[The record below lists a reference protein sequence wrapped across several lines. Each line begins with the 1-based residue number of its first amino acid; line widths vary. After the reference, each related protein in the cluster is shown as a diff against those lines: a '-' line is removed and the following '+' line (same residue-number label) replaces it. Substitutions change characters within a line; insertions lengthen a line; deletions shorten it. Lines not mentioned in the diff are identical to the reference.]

1 MLEFKST
8 EDLAKLSTDDPAL
21 QLLVQDLVKCL
32 ITDYISEGYDYI
44 PEDDGWIC
52 VIEEKD
58 KDRVLTEIW
67 SDWTLLDI
75 PWEGITYRDGYFLAL
90 FLANNQFGIEFV
102 IPDAPWVDG
111 ELRKMIEDILDPPT
125 LTYTKEKTS

>member
-1 MLEFKST
+1 MKTFKSP
-8 EDLAKLSTDDPAL
+8 EDLNKLVPDDP
-21 QLLVQDLVKCL
+21 VFPIVEDLVKCL
-32 ITDYISEGYDYI
+32 ITDYIAEGYEYM
-44 PEDDGWIC
+44 PEDDGWIV
-52 VIEEKD
+52 VIEPHE

-75 PWEGITYRDGYFLAL
+75 PWEGITFRDGYFLAL

-111 ELRKMIEDILDPPT
+111 ELRKMIEDNLDPLPES
-125 LTYTKEKTS
+125 L

>member
-8 EDLAKLSTDDPAL
+8 EDLAKLPPDDPAFPI
-21 QLLVQDLVKCL
+21 VEGLVKCL
-32 ITDYISEGYDYI
+32 ITDYIAEGYDYI

-52 VIEEKD
+52 VIEEQD
-58 KDRVLTEIW
+58 KDRFLTEIW

-75 PWEGITYRDGYFLAL
+75 PWEGITQRDGYFLAL

-111 ELRKMIEDILDPPT
+111 ELRKMIEDNLDPST
-125 LTYTKEKTS
+125 TDTQEKTS